1 MLDGQISRRCWQL
14 RPNRSFLKARRCSLS
29 TSRRCWASPPPTI
42 NVRKPTN
49 QCTDATPMAL
59 RRSHPLIQHL
69 GMQTGYYLVDPQF
82 TGSRPAV
89 RSRRARARGLLPGYL
104 GYSLPLS
111 WGGRVV
117 PRCRGSS
124 SPDERAGWATYGLP
138 DQTSDCALRHGAP
151 QLRRLSELRF
161 SVCLLIE
168 SSRRSRD
175 A

>member
-1 MLDGQISRRCWQL
+1 MLAAAAKQL
-14 RPNRSFLKARRCSLS
+14 IPESSSLLALHVS
-29 TSRRCWASPPPTI
+29 TLLGFAPTH
-42 NVRKPTN
+42 N
-49 QCTDATPMAL
+49 QCPKTNKSMHRRDADGTTTISSLDPAFGYANGL
-59 RRSHPLIQHL
+59 LPRGSPVHRVS
-69 GMQTGYYLVDPQF
+69 TGCAESAC
-82 TGSRPAV
+82 T
-89 RSRRARARGLLPGYL
+89 RARTLPGYL

-124 SPDERAGWATYGLP
+124 SPDERAGWATYGFP
-138 DQTSDCALRHGAP
+138 DHTSDCALRHGAP